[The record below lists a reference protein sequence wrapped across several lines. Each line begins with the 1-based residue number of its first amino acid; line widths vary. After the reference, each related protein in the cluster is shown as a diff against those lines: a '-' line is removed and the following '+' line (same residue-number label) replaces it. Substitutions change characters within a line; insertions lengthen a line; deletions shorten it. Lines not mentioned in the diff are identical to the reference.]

1 MLASI
6 CTKGLLFNMVSSYFR
21 CKVYLFWANLVF
33 GLQTT
38 LAHNVDEGTWTLT
51 VLHQQILSLYRLPI
65 PTHPQSIFL
74 YSVLNNWNN
83 LAEMLEITWLIHIK
97 YVIISSSIVS
107 HCASNSCPF
116 WTSNLCICMKTY
128 PMVRQHRLRVGLLFS
143 AILHYRPY
151 IFFCQLLF
159 EHMFSLP

>member
-6 CTKGLLFNMVSSYFR
+6 RTKGLLFNMVSSYFR

-83 LAEMLEITWLIHIK
+83 LAEMLEITWLIYIK
-97 YVIISSSIVS
+97 YVIISSSVVS
-107 HCASNSCPF
+107 AMLQILARSGHEFVYMYEDLPDGAPTPF
-116 WTSNLCICMKTY
+116 EGGSFIHLQEQ
-128 PMVRQHRLRVGLLFS
+128 V
-143 AILHYRPY
+143 
-151 IFFCQLLF
+151 
-159 EHMFSLP
+159 

>member
-6 CTKGLLFNMVSSYFR
+6 RTKGLLFNMASSYFR

-83 LAEMLEITWLIHIK
+83 LAEMLEITWLIHVK
-97 YVIISSSIVS
+97 YVIISSSIVFPLCFKFLS
-107 HCASNSCPF
+107 VLDIEFVYMYEDLPDGAPTPF
-116 WTSNLCICMKTY
+116 EGGSF
-128 PMVRQHRLRVGLLFS
+128 V
-143 AILHYRPY
+143 
-151 IFFCQLLF
+151 FCYFLYT
-159 EHMFSLP
+159 